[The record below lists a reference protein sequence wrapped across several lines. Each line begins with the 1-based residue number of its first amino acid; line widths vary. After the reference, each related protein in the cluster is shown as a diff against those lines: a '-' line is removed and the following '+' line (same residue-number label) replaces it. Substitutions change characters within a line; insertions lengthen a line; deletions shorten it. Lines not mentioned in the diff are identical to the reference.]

1 MKHFAMRE
9 GRLAPPDSNK
19 KDREAV
25 EVFERG
31 LINVSSKQFKG
42 REINPKM
49 EPSKPDWMS
58 HI

>member
-1 MKHFAMRE
+1 MRE
-9 GRLAPPDSNK
+9 GHLAPPDSNK

-25 EVFERG
+25 EVFEKG
-31 LINVSSKQFKG
+31 LIIVSSKHFKG
-42 REINPKM
+42 RERNPKL